1 MNITIF
7 KPAFIVSLVAAISIP
22 LTASAD
28 TSVFSGKGA
37 IGQTTGA
44 NGNLRLWVDAIEYA
58 TKSKSQ
64 KEGLSVAYVSG
75 NYYTDDTCWHGDA
88 ITDSIQF
95 KAIGKTPN
103 RITFSGSAQ
112 MSWYDVCGGNS
123 QFTEEVTFNIDL
135 NALTDQADSR
145 WGTTHEEYGDIY
157 KVNQHFDQSQ
167 APASPDP
174 GSYINSP
181 RFGTVNPD
189 DGFVGQVKQ
198 HTVEITRP

>member
-1 MNITIF
+1 MNVAMF
-7 KPAFIVSLVAAISIP
+7 KPAIIASLITTLSIP

-28 TSVFSGKGA
+28 TILFSGKGA
-37 IGQTTGA
+37 IGQATGA
-44 NGNLRLWVDAIEYA
+44 NGNLRLWASAIETA

-64 KEGLSVAYVSG
+64 KEGLSIASVSG

-88 ITDSIQF
+88 TTDSIQF
-95 KAIGKTPN
+95 KAIGKTPK

-112 MSWYDVCGGNS
+112 MSWYDVCGGD
-123 QFTEEVTFNIDL
+123 QFTEEVTFNIEL

-145 WGTTHEEYGDIY
+145 WGTTHEEYGTIY

-167 APASPDP
+167 APASPDS

-189 DGFVGQVKQ
+189 DGFVGQVKL

>member
-1 MNITIF
+1 MNVTRI
-7 KPAFIVSLVAAISIP
+7 KPAVIALLFAAISAP

-37 IGQTTGA
+37 IGETTGE
-44 NGNLRLWVDAIEYA
+44 NGNLRLWVLAIEQT

-64 KEGLSVAYVSG
+64 KEGSPAAYLSG
-75 NYYTDDTCWHGDA
+75 NYYTTDTCWRGDA

-95 KAIGKTPN
+95 KAIGNIPK

-112 MSWYDVCGGNS
+112 MSWLDVCGGNS

-145 WGTTHEEYGDIY
+145 WGTTHQEYGNTLKI
-157 KVNQHFDQSQ
+157 NQHFDLSQ
-167 APASPDP
+167 APASPDS

-189 DGFVGQVKQ
+189 DGLVGQAKQ